1 MTRVHS
7 VFDDPARYGA
17 ELLVQGLCSPD
28 DPILQIYRIRGVDNY
43 YSEDNDLHAP
53 LILSPSQVKF
63 VYSEPLQS
71 LWHGMGRFGGLNLGV
86 SIIGFSLPPHDEDT
100 RIGLYQMISNYQKS
114 WWDQDLLGIR
124 KGNVKLVDFANEDAW
139 ESEYKRRYSFIDPT
153 KADYCFTGFESAAVN
168 FIFD

>member
-1 MTRVHS
+1 
-7 VFDDPARYGA
+7 
-17 ELLVQGLCSPD
+17 
-28 DPILQIYRIRGVDNY
+28 
-43 YSEDNDLHAP
+43 
-53 LILSPSQVKF
+53 
-63 VYSEPLQS
+63 
-71 LWHGMGRFGGLNLGV
+71 
-86 SIIGFSLPPHDEDT
+86 
-100 RIGLYQMISNYQKS
+100 MISNYQKS